1 MSWPKANKLI
11 EFYGNPDMDANGLP
25 DPIWERENIVRI
37 APPYNMVL
45 AWDTTRAVSRIA
57 VHKKCEKS
65 LRRILTKIAE
75 EFDAKDRAYYQ
86 LDRFGGCY
94 NFRLMRGGVKLSV
107 HSYGAAID
115 LAPELNGLGVKYKPD
130 SRMMPMKAVR
140 IFEAEG
146 WGWGGDWHRPD
157 AMHFE
162 AVE

>member
-1 MSWPKANKLI
+1 MNWPKANKLI

-94 NFRLMRGGVKLSV
+94 NFRLMRGGVRLSV

-146 WGWGGDWHRPD
+146 WAWGGDWHRPD

>member
-1 MSWPKANKLI
+1 MNWPKANKMI

-94 NFRLMRGGVKLSV
+94 NFRLMRGGVRLSV

-140 IFEAEG
+140 IFEADG